1 MKFNL
6 EVCKNIP
13 IYRLGTDQTSSEVG
27 GYVRPFDVQNSNIY
41 KGVKEVNLLT
51 VTKNVALKYEKLLDI
66 ILSTI
71 TANKPPEEFNKA
83 GLEYAPFGLRIVEL
97 DNDDDDAAVTRYIGG
112 GIKSFKGMI
121 KTESDGMVLKQLDV
135 EGQPEFTVDN
145 AHMFS
150 FIPKLLA

>member
-1 MKFNL
+1 MNFNL

-27 GYVRPFDVQNSNIY
+27 GYVRPFNIQNSSIY

-51 VTKNVALKYEKLLDI
+51 VTKKVALKYEKLLDI

-97 DNDDDDAAVTRYIGG
+97 DNNNDATVTKYIGG

-121 KTESDGMVLKQLDV
+121 KTESDGMVLK
-135 EGQPEFTVDN
+135 
-145 AHMFS
+145 
-150 FIPKLLA
+150 